1 MTMDTAEARVRAL
14 IDITEEL
21 SALVTRENDILTTR
35 RPRDLAPLA
44 ADKARL
50 AAAYAQSI
58 REIAADRTSVAGASA
73 PLVEKLRELTKTFEG
88 CALRQRS
95 LLDSATKAGEGIV
108 RAIAEEAG
116 RSAGPRNNAVVLDER
131 A

>member
-1 MTMDTAEARVRAL
+1 MTTETAEERVRAL

-21 SALVTRENDILTTR
+21 SALVTRENDILATR

-95 LLDSATKAGEGIV
+95 LLDSATKAGDGLV
-108 RAIAEEAG
+108 RAIAEEVG
-116 RSAGPRNNAVVLDER
+116 RNAGPRSNAVVLDER